1 MCFSPEVNKKSSSRL
16 CDIAELA
23 CRPSPAL
30 PVEPWEAEL
39 LILQK

>member
-23 CRPSPAL
+23 CRPPPAL

-39 LILQK
+39 LILKK